1 MFKCVDCGMEY
12 EIKPDFCDCGN
23 NVFEEIKLQPKPTSQ
38 QASKSEPKPKHK
50 KTFDEQYPELSSFM
64 ETLDPISVCI
74 FVLCIILSIA
84 SLIFIKPK
92 EQPETA
98 QKEEVKIERK
108 VADIESFWNDAPPK
122 IQQVAPKQQEPTIA
136 NQITNMISQITDS
149 KPAQTT
155 QKPAPQTNVQK
166 PKLAAQTKTQQKP
179 QQKPQ
184 QKRQA
189 TQPKTQTKT
198 STTQNKPASA
208 KPAQQTQQKPQ
219 QTQQPQKPVQQ
230 VQQKPQQTAQQT
242 TQQHTVNNAEVQ
254 AQAAAKAAQE
264 LKTYKTGLRNTLF
277 SKLNF
282 TRVYGDGDCI
292 VVFKVDSTGRLTNK
306 SFSKQSTN
314 NTLNDEVYQAIMS
327 TPVYKAPP
335 SSYHNETLHFS
346 VKFRGGQYEVSLY

>member
-23 NVFEEIKLQPKPTSQ
+23 NVFEEINPQPKTSPQ
-38 QASKSEPKPKHK
+38 PAQASIPKQKHK
-50 KTFDEQYPELSSFM
+50 KTFDEQYPGLSDFI

-98 QKEEVKIERK
+98 KKEEVKIERK
-108 VADIESFWNDAPPK
+108 VANIESFWNNTPPK
-122 IQQVAPKQQEPTIA
+122 AQKNIPKQEEQTIA
-136 NQITNMISQITDS
+136 NQITNMISQMTD
-149 KPAQTT
+149 
-155 QKPAPQTNVQK
+155 
-166 PKLAAQTKTQQKP
+166 
-179 QQKPQ
+179 
-184 QKRQA
+184 
-189 TQPKTQTKT
+189 
-198 STTQNKPASA
+198 
-208 KPAQQTQQKPQ
+208 
-219 QTQQPQKPVQQ
+219 
-230 VQQKPQQTAQQT
+230 QKPQQTAQKPVSKPTVQTQKPATQTKVLPKPKQQKTGQNKPSPAKT
-242 TQQHTVNNAEVQ
+242 TQKPVQQTQKKSQQTQQKTQQQPAKTTQSVQQKPQQSYNQPSVNTAAIQ

-264 LKTYKTGLRNTLF
+264 LKSFKTGLRNTLF